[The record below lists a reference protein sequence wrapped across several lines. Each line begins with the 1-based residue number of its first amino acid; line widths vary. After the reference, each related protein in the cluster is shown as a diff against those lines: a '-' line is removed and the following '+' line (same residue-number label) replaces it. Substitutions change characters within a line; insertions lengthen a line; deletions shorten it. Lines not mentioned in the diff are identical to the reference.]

1 MATIPQHTSN
11 SIHRTMKMEASSK
24 HYRKLKQAEITS
36 RIKSKLGLTFT
47 WLLEMAK
54 MNLNKD
60 GE

>member
-1 MATIPQHTSN
+1 
-11 SIHRTMKMEASSK
+11 MEASSK